1 MSTDSAITVE
11 KLGKC
16 YRIGLAE
23 KRAANLREAIIRAV
37 RTPFRYLESRLRTAN
52 EEELVWAL
60 RDVSFEIAR
69 GEVLGI
75 IGKNGAG
82 KSTLLKILS
91 RITDP
96 SEGRAQIRGRVNSL
110 LEVGTGFHPE
120 LTGRENIYMNAA
132 MHGMRRAEIKRKIDA
147 IIEFAENG
155 KFADTPVKRY
165 SSGMYM
171 RLAFAVAAHL
181 EPDILIVDEVL
192 AVGDAA
198 FQRKCIGKMSS
209 VAKEGRTVLFVSHNM
224 QAISALCRRSVLLEK
239 GRVKEVGETQP
250 IVERYLEAQ
259 ITEATEVE
267 WPLGSAPGNDVARLL
282 SVRVLDKAGVKAYD
296 HSITEPITLEIRFA
310 VLQPDTDINA
320 SFHVYNEQG
329 TCLFA
334 VGTNYNPE
342 WSRQRCGRGLYT
354 GRCTIPANFL
364 NEGAHQV
371 SALVVQDQLNIVAR
385 ADAVVGFHAH
395 DYGMMRGD
403 FTGKW
408 IGAVRPLLAWE
419 MKRSEESP

>member
-1 MSTDSAITVE
+1 MSTDSAIVVE
-11 KLGKC
+11 CLGKC
-16 YRIGLAE
+16 YRIGVAQRRAE
-23 KRAANLREAIIRAV
+23 NLREAVAQTIRA
-37 RTPFRYLESRLRTAN
+37 PFRYLESRLRPAPG
-52 EEELVWAL
+52 EELIWAL
-60 RDVSFEIAR
+60 KDISFEVAR

-132 MHGMRRAEIKRKIDA
+132 MHGLKRAEISRKLEA
-147 IIEFAENG
+147 IIEFSEIG

-209 VAKEGRTVLFVSHNM
+209 VAKEGMTVLFVSHNM
-224 QAISALCRRSVLLEK
+224 QAISALCRRSVMLEK
-239 GRVKEVGETQP
+239 GRVKEIGDTQP

-259 ITEATEVE
+259 ITEATEAA
-267 WPLGSAPGNDVARLL
+267 WPLESAPGNDAARLL
-282 SVRVLDKAGVKAYD
+282 SVRVLDKAGAKAYD
-296 HSITEPITLEIRFA
+296 HSITDPVTLEIRFA
-310 VLQPDTDINA
+310 VLQPGSDINT

-342 WSRQRCGRGLYT
+342 WTGKKCERAMYV
-354 GRCTIPANFL
+354 GRCTIPGNFL
-364 NEGAHQV
+364 NDGAHQV
-371 SALVVQDQLNIVAR
+371 TALIVQDQLNIVAR
-385 ADAVVGFHAH
+385 ADGAVGFHVH
-395 DYGMMRGD
+395 DYGTMRGN

-408 IGAVRPLLAWE
+408 IGAVRPLLSWE
-419 MKRSEESP
+419 MKQCEEPL